1 MHKKQPPVPF
11 DFFPSSNF
19 RNEDKIITMEPELM
33 YNLLE
38 IEEQE
43 KVIMYK
49 FVAVRPV
56 AVVGT
61 SMGSV
66 GRIAPA
72 DRQSE

>member
-1 MHKKQPPVPF
+1 
-11 DFFPSSNF
+11 
-19 RNEDKIITMEPELM
+19 MEPELM
-33 YNLLE
+33 YDLLE